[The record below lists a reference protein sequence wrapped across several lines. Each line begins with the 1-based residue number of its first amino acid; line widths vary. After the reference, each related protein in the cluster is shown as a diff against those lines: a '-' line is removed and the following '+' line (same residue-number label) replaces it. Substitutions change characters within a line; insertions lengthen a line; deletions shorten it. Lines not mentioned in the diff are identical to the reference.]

1 MIVRIMGEGQV
12 EVAASEIDGLNA
24 LDTEL
29 QAAVEAGDE
38 DLYHQ
43 ALSALTARVREV
55 GTPVPDDALLPSDI
69 VIPTAEISL
78 DEVRELVGDEGLIPG

>member
-12 EVAASEIDGLNA
+12 EVAAGEIDALNA

-38 DLYHQ
+38 DHYRR
-43 ALSALTARVREV
+43 ALSALTTRVREV
-55 GTPVPDDALLPSDI
+55 GKPVPDDALLPSDI
-69 VIPTAEISL
+69 VIPTSEISL
-78 DEVRELVGDEGLIPG
+78 DEVRALVGNEGLIPG

>member
-1 MIVRIMGEGQV
+1 MIVRIMGEGQL

-38 DLYHQ
+38 GLYHQ
-43 ALSALTARVREV
+43 ALAALTARVRQV
-55 GTPVPDDALLPSDI
+55 GTPVPDDTLLPSDI
-69 VIPTAEISL
+69 VIPTSEISL

>member
-12 EVAASEIDGLNA
+12 KVAAGEIDALNA
-24 LDTEL
+24 LDIEL

-38 DLYHQ
+38 DLYRQ
-43 ALSALTARVREV
+43 ALSALTTRVREV

-69 VIPTAEISL
+69 VIPTSEISL
-78 DEVRELVGDEGLIPG
+78 EEVRALVGNEGLIPG

>member
-12 EVAASEIDGLNA
+12 EVADSEIDGLNA

-38 DLYHQ
+38 DLYRQ

-55 GTPVPDDALLPSDI
+55 GTPVPDDTLVPSDI
-69 VIPTAEISL
+69 VIPTPEISL
-78 DEVRELVGDEGLIPG
+78 DDVRELVGDEGLIPG

>member
-29 QAAVEAGDE
+29 QAAVEAGDD
-38 DLYHQ
+38 DLYHR
-43 ALSALTARVREV
+43 ALTALTDRVREV
-55 GTPVPDDALLPSDI
+55 GTPVPDDTLLPSDI

-78 DEVRELVGDEGLIPG
+78 EEVRELVGDEGLIPG

>member
-12 EVAASEIDGLNA
+12 EVADSEIDGLNA

-38 DLYHQ
+38 GLYRQ

-55 GTPVPDDALLPSDI
+55 GTPVPDDTLVPSDI
-69 VIPTAEISL
+69 VIPTPEISL
-78 DEVRELVGDEGLIPG
+78 DDVRELVGDEGLIPG